1 MAAVFNLNYQLLILT
16 IRVMNKQET
25 QKTLDQFKDFVI
37 AKSKANLASM
47 NKDSS
52 KKLSNSID
60 GVAKVMPNSFTLD
73 FTMEKYGLY
82 QDKGV
87 SGVKKKYNTQY
98 SYTTKMPPPAK
109 LDKWIV
115 RRGLAPRT
123 SSGQFQTRKVQD
135 PKKLAQ
141 SIQWIIARG
150 IFYNGIKP
158 SLFFTKPFEQAYK
171 ELPDE
176 VAEAYG
182 LDVENFMEFSLKDI

>member
-1 MAAVFNLNYQLLILT
+1 MIHA
-16 IRVMNKQET
+16 MNKKET
-25 QKTLDQFKDFVI
+25 QKTLDEFKEFVI

-60 GVAKVMPNSFTLD
+60 GVAKVMPNSFALD

-87 SGVKKKYNTQY
+87 SGVKKKYNTEY
-98 SYTTKMPPPAK
+98 SYTTKMPPAK
-109 LDKWIV
+109 AFDKWVIKK
-115 RRGLAPRT
+115 GLAPRT
-123 SSGQFQTRKVQD
+123 AKGRFTSREGLKW
-135 PKKLAQ
+135 A
-141 SIQWIIARG
+141 IARS

-158 SLFFTKPFEQAYK
+158 SLFFTKPFEQAFK
-171 ELPDE
+171 ELPNE

>member
-1 MAAVFNLNYQLLILT
+1 
-16 IRVMNKQET
+16 MNKQET
-25 QKTLDQFKDFVI
+25 QKTLDEFKEFVI

-60 GVAKVMPNSFTLD
+60 GVAKVMPNSFALD

-87 SGVKKKYNTQY
+87 SGVKKKYNTEY

-115 RRGLAPRT
+115 RRGIAPRT

-150 IFYNGIKP
+150 IFINGIKP
-158 SLFFTKPFEQAYK
+158 SLFFTKPFEQAFK
-171 ELPDE
+171 ELPNE

>member
-1 MAAVFNLNYQLLILT
+1 
-16 IRVMNKQET
+16 MNREET

-87 SGVKKKYNTQY
+87 SGVKKKYNNVKDQ
-98 SYTTKMPPPAK
+98 
-109 LDKWIV
+109 
-115 RRGLAPRT
+115 
-123 SSGQFQTRKVQD
+123 
-135 PKKLAQ
+135 
-141 SIQWIIARG
+141 IID
-150 IFYNGIKP
+150 F
-158 SLFFTKPFEQAYK
+158 
-171 ELPDE
+171 
-176 VAEAYG
+176 
-182 LDVENFMEFSLKDI
+182 LKHKDAFWEDQEKF